1 MNGKTT
7 ASKSLGELKIYQ
19 RACILRK
26 KIFELVKNFPAEE
39 KFRLA
44 DQIIRSTRK
53 CPANIA
59 EGYGRFHFQENIQYC
74 RIARG
79 SLTETLDH
87 LSCAFECGYIS
98 TEVLSEL
105 KNDVETLIK
114 MTNGYIKYLRT
125 QKTGSR

>member
-1 MNGKTT
+1 MNEKTT
-7 ASKSLGELKIYQ
+7 ISKSLRELKIYQ
-19 RACILRK
+19 KACTFRK
-26 KIFELVKNFPAEE
+26 KIFELTKKFPSEE
-39 KFRLA
+39 KFRLT

-98 TEVLSEL
+98 NDLLSEL
-105 KNDVETLIK
+105 NQEVETLIK
-114 MTNGYIKYLRT
+114 MTNGYIKYL
-125 QKTGSR
+125 KSRKEG